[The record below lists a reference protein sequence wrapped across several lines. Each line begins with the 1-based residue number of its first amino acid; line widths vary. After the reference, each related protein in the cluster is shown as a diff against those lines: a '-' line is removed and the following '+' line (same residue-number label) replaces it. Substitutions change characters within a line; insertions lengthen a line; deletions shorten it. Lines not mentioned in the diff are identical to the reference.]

1 MLRKSAP
8 VRIQR
13 LNGESIMSTSG
24 SDRRG
29 ILRTIP
35 QEREYPD
42 PRTLPAQP
50 SWQQPRPQLTLSEL
64 IPGKYV
70 STTARI
76 VYLRTSERHDALGN
90 KVVFSGVLEDSTF
103 KVPFVSHR
111 ISYPLIRNS
120 VYKFYSAY
128 VHEFEDKSTLLVVT
142 EYTKIEPKNIE
153 DYREFVWAPKIESIK
168 RPVHHIAL
176 QGVITTIHNN
186 SGLVKRCNKCKSI
199 LYDSC
204 PNKCNEEWGWD
215 LRVSSRL
222 YDGSGSIKMILTK
235 DIASKVMQK
244 NLSELI
250 LLASQ
255 PISNNTSQ
263 FQTSICKIK
272 IPDGIGV
279 IEAVSENVS
288 SYRKSGKQIVT
299 DGRNL
304 VFFPT
309 NEQHN
314 FTDFTT
320 RQLRASDPEVR
331 KIIRRLIEK
340 ALEISIKRITGKKM
354 MHGIFLLED
363 PIPLYRCEKAKLY
376 VGFSVRANLTEREDG
391 QIEAVIEFTPQ
402 AYVRESILDY
412 VNLRRERG
420 ASANAIAR
428 NLTTY
433 RNRVIVAPSGNF
445 GSISEVVMRKAANQK
460 ISDTDTRNLV
470 EFWKQIYD
478 IDISPDEIPLLKIK
492 MVNSENTF
500 TYPPSMCF
508 FAGGDSLVIPAAV
521 QGFIENKKSTL
532 KVRMDDVARTAI
544 QGLTIGDLR
553 IGSEPAI
560 VEQKTDIQTQLQQET
575 RRKLFGRN
583 VSARGSVISVHDELW
598 FFPSQIQFS

>member
-1 MLRKSAP
+1 
-8 VRIQR
+8 
-13 LNGESIMSTSG
+13 MSTISG
-24 SDRRG
+24 DNGRG

-50 SWQQPRPQLTLSEL
+50 AWQQPRPQLTLSEL

-70 STTARI
+70 AATARI
-76 VYLRTSERHDALGN
+76 VYLKTAERHDALGN
-90 KVVFSGVLEDSTF
+90 KLVFSGVLEDSTF
-103 KVPFVSHR
+103 KIPFVSHR

-128 VHEFEDKSTLLVVT
+128 VHEFEDKSVLLVVT
-142 EYTKIEPKNIE
+142 ENTKIEPKNIE

-176 QGVITTIHNN
+176 QGVITTIHSN

-204 PNKCNEEWGWD
+204 PNKCAKEEAWGWD

-255 PISNNTSQ
+255 PIPNNNTRQ

-272 IPDGIGV
+272 IPDDIEV

-288 SYRKSGKQIVT
+288 SYRRSGKLIVT

-309 NEQHN
+309 NEEHN
-314 FTDFTT
+314 FTDFNT
-320 RQLRASDPEVR
+320 RLLRASELEDR

-340 ALEISIKRITGKKM
+340 ALEISLKRTTGKKM
-354 MHGIFLLED
+354 IHGIFLLED
-363 PIPLYRCEKAKLY
+363 SIPLYRCEKAKLY
-376 VGFSVRANLTEREDG
+376 LGFSVRAGLTEKADG
-391 QIEAVIEFTPQ
+391 RVEEAAIELSPQ
-402 AYVRESILDY
+402 AYVRESVLDY

-420 ASANAIAR
+420 ASANAIVR

-433 RNRVIVAPSGNF
+433 RNRVIVAPSGNY
-445 GSISEVVMRKAANQK
+445 GSIAEVVMRKTGSQK
-460 ISDTDTRNLV
+460 VSESDTRNLV
-470 EFWKQIYD
+470 EFWKQIYG

-521 QGFIENKKSTL
+521 QGFIESKKSTL
-532 KVRMDDVARTAI
+532 NARMDEVARAAI
-544 QGLTIGDLR
+544 QDLMIGDLSL
-553 IGSEPAI
+553 GSEAA
-560 VEQKTDIQTQLQQET
+560 VMGQKTDIQTQLLQET
-575 RRKLFGRN
+575 RQKLFGRN
-583 VSARGSVISVHDELW
+583 VSARGSVISVHDEIW